1 MKVKQ
6 NTIAPASMQSRPVS
20 KSGYSLGLG
29 LGMGVTKFSVA
40 LALAG
45 FSMGAMAQFEAP
57 ADGVYKDRIDW
68 GVMMDMSGPASASQS
83 IWATGFQ
90 AYMRKLNETG
100 GVNGRKINV
109 LAEDSRFN
117 PAQDKINYEK
127 LAGQTPVLGISGMGS
142 SSSQVS
148 LAPTIRAGKIPIVG
162 TYTSTKPL
170 SEPVS
175 ALVYGGFCGYTQ
187 MAQTGVGYY
196 TEQLKLKAPKVMVV
210 SIESAGGT
218 EYAQMVAAAA
228 AKLGGTSTMVTMK
241 VTAADVTPQV
251 LEIIAQKPDFIT
263 IYGVPNTAILT
274 MKAMQQYGLKIP
286 AFGISYLL
294 SPQIYAAMGPEA
306 GANYNVVSCF
316 TPGGTDQAPGNREM
330 VAAADKFNHGA
341 IKEDINYVAGWAVG
355 QMAAEAI
362 ARTGA
367 EPTRAKLVES
377 MNKGFSVDTKGLT
390 APITFTPD
398 NHTGPVAFR
407 MLGYD
412 FGAKKYKPYGDFSD
426 YTKYVK

>member
-1 MKVKQ
+1 MKIKL
-6 NTIAPASMQSRPVS
+6 TASAPASRQNGSVS
-20 KSGYSLGLG
+20 GLNSVAG
-29 LGMGVTKFSVA
+29 KFSVA
-40 LALAG
+40 LALAS

-68 GVMMDMSGPASASQS
+68 GVMMDLSGPASASQS

-127 LAGQTPVLGISGMGS
+127 LVGQTPVLGISGVGS

-175 ALVYGGFCGYTQ
+175 PLVYGGFCGYPQ

-196 TEQLKLKAPKVMVV
+196 AEHLKLKAPKVMVV
-210 SIESAGGT
+210 SIESAGGV

-228 AKLGGTSTMVTMK
+228 AKLGGTSSLVTMK

-330 VAAADKFNHGA
+330 MAAADKFNHSA
-341 IKEDINYVAGWAVG
+341 IKEDINYVAGWVVG

-362 ARTGA
+362 AKIGA
-367 EPTRAKLVES
+367 EPTRVKLVES
-377 MNKGFSVDTKGLT
+377 MNKGFSVDAKGLA

-407 MLGYD
+407 LIGYD
-412 FGAKKYKPYGDFSD
+412 FGAKKYKPYGEFSD
-426 YTKYVK
+426 YLKYTK